1 MGFLTH
7 HEVHNQDH
15 RLYSLARIQEGG
27 KASSKFEVIDT
38 RDSHSMN
45 IRYKESYQGVKE
57 IMSSSV
63 NSVKCG
69 VKTPGPA
76 NTQSKM

>member
-1 MGFLTH
+1 
-7 HEVHNQDH
+7 
-15 RLYSLARIQEGG
+15 
-27 KASSKFEVIDT
+27 
-38 RDSHSMN
+38 MN